1 MIQHNGR
8 TALITGASSGIG
20 KAYAELLAE
29 EGYSL
34 VITARRKSRLADLA
48 KQLKSEHGTNVTVIA
63 ADLADPITPAKLV
76 ADLQTQNIHIDM
88 LVNNAGFGGDK
99 PFLKTDWSQLQGEL
113 QLMVVAVTQLMH
125 LLTPAMVEQGW
136 GRVLNVASV
145 AGYAPIMKGLLYSG
159 TKSYLV
165 NVSQAVDMELRNKGV
180 FVTALC
186 PGLTETEFFEV
197 QGSVQSA
204 SQVPQFAK
212 QSAEDVARIGYDAMM
227 AGKPVIVP
235 GVVNKALV
243 TMSRHM
249 PEALRYQLGKRLRF
263 K

>member
-1 MIQHNGR
+1 MATQNGR
-8 TALITGASSGIG
+8 TALVTGASSGIG
-20 KAYAELLAE
+20 KAYAQLLAS

-34 VITARRKSRLADLA
+34 VITARRKERLTALA
-48 KQLKSEHGTNVTVIA
+48 GELKAEHGTQVTVLA
-63 ADLADPITPAKLV
+63 ADLADPKTPAKML
-76 ADLQTQNIHIDM
+76 ADLNKKGIHIDM

-99 PFLKTDWSQLQGEL
+99 PFLKTGWAELQGEL
-113 QLMVVAVTQLMH
+113 QLMVVAVTELMH
-125 LLTPAMVEQGW
+125 LFTPAMVEKGW

-145 AGYAPIMKGLLYSG
+145 AGYAPIMNGLLYSG

-165 NVSQAVDMELRNKGV
+165 NVSQAVDMELHKKGV

-197 QGSVQSA
+197 QGSTESA
-204 SQVPQFAK
+204 NQMPKFAK
-212 QSAEDVARIGYDAMM
+212 QSAEDVAKIGYDALM

-235 GVVNKALV
+235 GVVNKVMVSL
-243 TMSRHM
+243 SRHT
-249 PEALRYQLGKRLRF
+249 PEAIRYQMGKRLKF